1 MEILK
6 KKLTSEAFVLLVIT
20 LFLFPVVSGAEGPSP
35 AKPEILLKIS
45 ASKTGKEPAKEI
57 LTLEEA
63 VRIARDNQPR
73 IRAAQARI
81 KAQQAVLGRAMS
93 AYYPTIN
100 LRNEYR
106 SSLASGTTST
116 SQKAFDFFSS
126 AANFNWT
133 IYDFGKR
140 EGTVQEARDSLDS
153 RRFAERT
160 SVDDVILTVMRLYYR
175 SLAVKALVRVRE
187 DTLKDRELLVR
198 QAKGF
203 FEVGT
208 RPKIEVARAES
219 GFFAAKAD
227 LIAAQNGVKI
237 AWAELGNA
245 VGVEDFPVRPQA
257 EDALVEKPLT
267 LLAKEL
273 DIRKPEVSLAE
284 SQKIASDSRPELKD
298 FAAQLRAQYAD
309 IAVARRGHLPDI
321 SFFGQYGRRNT
332 SRGGDTFPLQ
342 LIWQAGITIE
352 IPIFSGFETTY
363 EIEEALRDYREIKA
377 REEETRQ
384 QIVLEVERSYL
395 NVIAATERTKAA
407 EAAVRSAKE
416 NLDLANGRYRV
427 GVGSIIE
434 ITEAQVINTEA
445 QTNLIQSLLDHKI
458 AEAELARAMGQ
469 AAR

>member
-1 MEILK
+1 MEILR
-6 KKLTSEAFVLLVIT
+6 KKLTSGAFLPAAIA
-20 LFLFPVVSGAEGPSP
+20 LFLFPVLSGAEDPP
-35 AKPEILLKIS
+35 PTKPEILFEIS
-45 ASKTGKEPAKEI
+45 ASKAAQESAGKV
-57 LTLEEA
+57 LTIEQA
-63 VRIARDNQPR
+63 VRIALDNQPR
-73 IRAAQARI
+73 IRAAQERV
-81 KAQQAVLGRAMS
+81 KAQQAVVGQAKS
-93 AYYPTIN
+93 AYYPSITFSN
-100 LRNEYR
+100 TYR
-106 SSLASGTTST
+106 SSLVSGTTST
-116 SQKAFDFFSS
+116 SQDAFDFFSS
-126 AANFNWT
+126 ASNINWT
-133 IYDFGKR
+133 IYNFGRR
-140 EGTVQEARDSLDS
+140 EGIVREAKDTLDS

-160 SVDDVILTVMRLYYR
+160 SVDDVILNVMRLYYR
-175 SLAVKALVRVRE
+175 SIAVKALVRVRE

-219 GFFAAKAD
+219 ALFAARAD
-227 LIAAQNGVKI
+227 LIAAENGVKI

-245 VGVEDFPVRPQA
+245 VGVKDFPVRPQA
-257 EDALVEKPLT
+257 EDALLEKPLT

-284 SQKIASDSRPELKD
+284 AQKIASDSRPELKD
-298 FAAQLRAQYAD
+298 FEAQRRAQDAD
-309 IAVARRGHLPDI
+309 IAIARAGHLPDI

-332 SRGGDTFPLQ
+332 SRGGNTFPLQ

-363 EIEEALRDYREIKA
+363 EIEKALRDYREIKA

-384 QIVLEVERSYL
+384 QIALEVERSYL
-395 NVIAATERTKAA
+395 NVIAATERTRAT
-407 EAAVRSAKE
+407 EAAVRAAKE

-445 QTNLIQSLLDHKI
+445 QTNLIQSLLDHTI

-469 AAR
+469 AR

>member
-6 KKLTSEAFVLLVIT
+6 KKLTSGAFLLAVIA
-20 LFLFPVVSGAEGPSP
+20 LFLFPVVSSAEGPPP
-35 AKPEILLKIS
+35 AKPEILFKIS
-45 ASKTGKEPAKEI
+45 SSKAAREPAGKV
-57 LTLEEA
+57 LTIEQA
-63 VRIARDNQPR
+63 VRIALDNQPR
-73 IRAAQARI
+73 IRAAQERV
-81 KAQQAVLGRAMS
+81 KAQQAVVGQANS
-93 AYYPTIN
+93 AYYPSITFSN
-100 LRNEYR
+100 TYR
-106 SSLASGTTST
+106 SSLVSGTTST
-116 SQKAFDFFSS
+116 SQDAFDFFSS
-126 AANFNWT
+126 ASNINWT
-133 IYDFGKR
+133 IYNFGRR
-140 EGTVQEARDSLDS
+140 EGIVREAKDTLDS

-160 SVDDVILTVMRLYYR
+160 SVDDVILNVMRLYYR
-175 SLAVKALVRVRE
+175 SIAIKALVRVRE

-257 EDALVEKPLT
+257 EDALLEKPLT

-284 SQKIASDSRPELKD
+284 AKKIASASRPELKD
-298 FAAQLRAQYAD
+298 FAAQLRARAAD

-332 SRGGDTFPLQ
+332 SRGGNTFPLQ
-342 LIWQAGITIE
+342 VIWQAGITIE

-363 EIEEALRDYREIKA
+363 EIEETLRDYREIKA
-377 REEETRQ
+377 QEEETRQ
-384 QIVLEVERSYL
+384 QIALEVERSYL

-445 QTNLIQSLLDHKI
+445 QTNLIQSLLDHTI
-458 AEAELARAMGQ
+458 AEADLARAIGKV
-469 AAR
+469 R

>member
-1 MEILK
+1 MEKLK
-6 KKLTSEAFVLLVIT
+6 KKLTSAVFLSAAIA
-20 LFLFPVVSGAEGPSP
+20 LFLFPVLSGAEDPPS
-35 AKPEILLKIS
+35 AKPEILFKIS
-45 ASKTGKEPAKEI
+45 ASKAAQESAGKV
-57 LTLEEA
+57 LTIEQA
-63 VRIARDNQPR
+63 VRIALDNQPR
-73 IRAAQARI
+73 IRAAQERV
-81 KAQQAVLGRAMS
+81 KAQQAVVGQAKS
-93 AYYPTIN
+93 AYYPSITFN
-100 LRNEYR
+100 NAYR
-106 SSLASGTTST
+106 SSLVSGTTST
-116 SQKAFDFFSS
+116 SQDAFDFFSS
-126 AANFNWT
+126 ASNFNWT
-133 IYDFGKR
+133 IYDFGRR
-140 EGTVQEARDSLDS
+140 EGIVQEARDTLDS

-160 SVDDVILTVMRLYYR
+160 SVDDAILNVMRLYYR

-227 LIAAQNGVKI
+227 LIAAENGVKI

-257 EDALVEKPLT
+257 EDALLKKPLT

-273 DIRKPEVSLAE
+273 DIRKPEVSLEEA
-284 SQKIASDSRPELKD
+284 QKIASASRPELKD
-298 FAAQLRAQYAD
+298 FAAQLRARAAD

-332 SRGGDTFPLQ
+332 SRSGNTFPLQ
-342 LIWQAGITIE
+342 VIWQAGITIE

-363 EIEEALRDYREIKA
+363 EIEETLRDYREIRA

-384 QIVLEVERSYL
+384 QIALEVERSYL

-445 QTNLIQSLLDHKI
+445 QTNLIQSLLDHTI
-458 AEAELARAMGQ
+458 AEADLARAIGKV
-469 AAR
+469 R